1 MAYPDYPQGG
11 MPPPM
16 PVSRQPA
23 SGGTAITAGV
33 LAILGALFMALIAFV
48 SFTIIDLIRQVW
60 DQGGFDQRE
69 IGELEQY
76 LPKWLD
82 TFATATG
89 AAYALASAL
98 LGIGAILLF
107 TRTSVG
113 RWMVVAGCV
122 TAIAL
127 SVIGFFAGS
136 VLAGD
141 ITEAAR
147 NRGEEV
153 TSEVGFD
160 AATYGSVTAFVI
172 LPALVTLILAAL
184 PATGRW
190 IADRRQQPQAGPG
203 GYEQPPPPQ

>member
-1 MAYPDYPQGG
+1 MSYPDYLTGG
-11 MPPPM
+11 MPPPAPM
-16 PVSRQPA
+16 SRQPA
-23 SGGTAITAGV
+23 SGGTAISAGV
-33 LAILGALFMALIAFV
+33 LAILGAVFMALIAFV

-69 IGELEQY
+69 IGELERY
-76 LPKWLD
+76 LPGWLD
-82 TFATATG
+82 TYATATG

-107 TRTSVG
+107 MRTSVG

-122 TAIAL
+122 TAIAM

-147 NRGEEV
+147 SQGGQA
-153 TSEVGFD
+153 TSEVSLD

-172 LPALVTLILAAL
+172 VPALVTLILAAV

-190 IADRRQQPQAGPG
+190 IADRRQ
-203 GYEQPPPPQ
+203 PPPQ

>member
-1 MAYPDYPQGG
+1 MTYPEYPQGG
-11 MPPPM
+11 MPPM
-16 PVSRQPA
+16 PVYRQPA

-33 LAILGALFMALIAFV
+33 LALLGALFMALIAFV
-48 SFTIIDLIRQVW
+48 SFALIELIREAW

-69 IGELEQY
+69 VGELERY
-76 LPKWLD
+76 LPGWLD

-89 AAYALASAL
+89 AAYALASLL

-122 TAIAL
+122 IAIAL

-147 NRGEEV
+147 DRGAQA
-153 TSEVGFD
+153 TSEVSLD

-172 LPALVTLILAAL
+172 VPALVTLILAAV

-190 IADRRQQPQAGPG
+190 IADRQRPPQAPG
-203 GYEQPPPPQ
+203 GYGQQPTP

>member
-1 MAYPDYPQGG
+1 MSYPDYPQGG
-11 MPPPM
+11 MPPM
-16 PVSRQPA
+16 PESRQPA

-33 LAILGALFMALIAFV
+33 LAILGAFFLALIAFV
-48 SFTIIDLIRQVW
+48 SFTIIAILRQAW

-69 IGELEQY
+69 IGELERY
-76 LPKWLD
+76 LPEWLD
-82 TFATATG
+82 TYATATG
-89 AAYALASAL
+89 VAYSLASAL

-107 TRTSVG
+107 TRSSVG

-122 TAIAL
+122 TAIAM

-136 VLAGD
+136 ALAGD

-147 NRGEEV
+147 SGGGQE
-153 TSEVGFD
+153 TSEVSLD

-172 LPALVTLILAAL
+172 VPALVTLILAAV

-190 IADRRQQPQAGPG
+190 ITDRRQ
-203 GYEQPPPPQ
+203 PPPQ